1 MEIKAKKRGFTLIE
15 MLIVVAI
22 IGLLATIVLFAV
34 SRARKKALATKM
46 KADMEM
52 VMKAL
57 EMAASDGCASVDTY
71 GFGTD
76 TSLQCT
82 PPGRSDEEIY
92 IERVP
97 GEPAM
102 CPNCDYSESTERTST
117 VNYYLKAT
125 GFSKGEF
132 ECKNGI
138 CYCTISD
145 SDGCVTIN

>member
-1 MEIKAKKRGFTLIE
+1 MDIKAKKRGFTLIE

-34 SRARKKALATKM
+34 ARARKKAVATKM
-46 KADMEM
+46 KTDMETI
-52 VMKAL
+52 MKAL
-57 EMAASDGCASVDTY
+57 EMAASDGCASVDPY
-71 GFGTD
+71 DFGTG
-76 TSLQCT
+76 TSLQCI
-82 PPGRSDEEIY
+82 PSGQSDIEIY
-92 IERVP
+92 LERVP
-97 GEPAM
+97 GKPDI
-102 CPNCDYSESTERTST
+102 CSSCSYDESTERTST